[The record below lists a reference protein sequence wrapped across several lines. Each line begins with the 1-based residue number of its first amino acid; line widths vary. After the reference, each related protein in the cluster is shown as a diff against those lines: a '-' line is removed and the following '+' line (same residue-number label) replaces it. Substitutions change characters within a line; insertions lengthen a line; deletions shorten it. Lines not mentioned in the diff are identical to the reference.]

1 MTPTGFPFINT
12 NSVSMTNDDKTN
24 SSEKT
29 RVELSANAEALK
41 NAWQSTLAE
50 MDSLAEEYEFDGW
63 KTTTVPAG
71 HTAPKNE
78 ESGKT
83 DRWGLVFTVPDNY
96 GKKIK
101 SILAGGDFPEYDV
114 YRKHITQRV
123 FLVVVYL
130 DSASEQALLVS
141 GSYQMTHADDLIERT
156 KKEGEV
162 YSYLRTIDGTQ
173 LAAFRHHT
181 PEKFFSRI

>member
-1 MTPTGFPFINT
+1 
-12 NSVSMTNDDKTN
+12 MTNDDKTN